1 MVILLAHLSHFL
13 DPLPQDKQSTERIEA
28 IAANA
33 QAKVTEGRSAVRD
46 KDWFKRSITV
56 PTAPIFIASTEDIGT
71 DSVRANHVDGKALL
85 GIIGDKSCVV
95 LATLSVQEV
104 SSHHTLSLSIFLYH
118 LRFLFDASSCLRI
131 PTK

>member
-1 MVILLAHLSHFL
+1 MASVRAFTKGLLPFGRITTSPVPSAAHTSVLA
-13 DPLPQDKQSTERIEA
+13 PLPQDKQSTERIEA

-71 DSVRANHVDGKALL
+71 DRVRANHVDAAINYCVEQEALRKA
-85 GIIGDKSCVV
+85 GAPIS
-95 LATLSVQEV
+95 
-104 SSHHTLSLSIFLYH
+104 
-118 LRFLFDASSCLRI
+118 
-131 PTK
+131 

>member
-71 DSVRANHVDGKALL
+71 DRVRANHVDAAINYCVEQEALKKA
-85 GIIGDKSCVV
+85 GAPIS
-95 LATLSVQEV
+95 
-104 SSHHTLSLSIFLYH
+104 
-118 LRFLFDASSCLRI
+118 
-131 PTK
+131 